1 MKKRTLKVLAC
12 ATMMAMTLSVTACG
26 SDDAAAETAEVA
38 EEAEAT
44 EAEAE
49 VEEEATET
57 EAEVEEE
64 ATEAEAEVEEKATE
78 AEAEVEEKA
87 TEAEEAAEEV
97 EEEVEE
103 ETETASGEATT
114 LEEYYNDPTVKSIL
128 DSAYES
134 MSEEGM
140 SVALEVKENTMT
152 VIIKLEDDT
161 YMVDGIGDMLQ
172 SALEEQASTFE
183 EQVAEFDEVVGE
195 SGACTVVMRY
205 LDPDDN
211 VLAEQSYTAK

>member
-26 SDDAAAETAEVA
+26 SDDAAAETAEVVEETEETDA
-38 EEAEAT
+38 GETQEAEAT
-44 EAEAE
+44 EVEETEAEEAEVEAE
-49 VEEEATET
+49 VEEEA
-57 EAEVEEE
+57 EEG
-64 ATEAEAEVEEKATE
+64 
-78 AEAEVEEKA
+78 
-87 TEAEEAAEEV
+87 EEAAK
-97 EEEVEE
+97 EVEE
-103 ETETASGEATT
+103 ETEADETVSGEATT
-114 LEEYYNDPTVKSIL
+114 LEEYYNDPTVKSVL

-140 SVALEVKENTMT
+140 SVGLEVKENTMT

-172 SALEEQASTFE
+172 DALEEQASTFE

-205 LDPDDN
+205 LDPDGN